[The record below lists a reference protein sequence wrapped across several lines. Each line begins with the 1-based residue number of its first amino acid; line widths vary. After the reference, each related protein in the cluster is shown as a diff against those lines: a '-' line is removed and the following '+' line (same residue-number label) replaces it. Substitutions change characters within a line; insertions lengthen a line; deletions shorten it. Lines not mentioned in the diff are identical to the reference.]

1 MPLFYA
7 EWKHETGKHTKSFIT
22 GPSIS
27 YMYDRQN
34 PPLLFFME

>member
-7 EWKHETGKHTKSFIT
+7 EWKHETGKLTKSFIT